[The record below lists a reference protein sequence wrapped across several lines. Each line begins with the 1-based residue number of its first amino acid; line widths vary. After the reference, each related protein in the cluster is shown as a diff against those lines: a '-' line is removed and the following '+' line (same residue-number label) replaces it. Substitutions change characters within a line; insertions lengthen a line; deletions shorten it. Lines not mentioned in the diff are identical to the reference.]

1 MSAHFDTDRMYT
13 YMKGYCMGKNWP
25 DAVSALS
32 FAREQHRDQTRKDGQ
47 SYLCHPLAMACHA
60 IAIGLDRED
69 VVAACLL
76 HDVVEDCG
84 VKVDAL
90 PVNDDIKAIVT
101 RLTHIPAVPLR
112 NYYEN
117 MTDSEPAMLV
127 KLLDR
132 CDNVSTMAGVFTLS
146 KMMDYVRETKDYV
159 LPLIRKVKD
168 CFPNDSDA
176 LFVLKYQILAV
187 IDSIT
192 ATVEAALKVNK
203 TQP

>member
-1 MSAHFDTDRMYT
+1 MSAHFDTDHMYT
-13 YMKGYCMGKNWP
+13 YMKGYCMGKGWP

-47 SYLCHPLAMACHA
+47 PYLCHPLAMACHA

-69 VVAACLL
+69 VVATCLL
-76 HDVVEDCG
+76 HDVVEDCD

-112 NYYEN
+112 DYYEN

-146 KMMDYVRETKDYV
+146 KMLDYVRETKDYV

-192 ATVEAALKVNK
+192 ATIEVALKVNK
-203 TQP
+203 TQS